1 MRKIKLFENFS
12 AEEYE
17 VDKVYEKWVS
27 ENKDLVSSLLES
39 INEQEKGED
48 PEEDDDDEEEGSDGN
63 QNTNDWLSDD
73 ELTPGERR
81 ALDRELQVVSKEQLA
96 ALYLKALGKY
106 EFGDSEKKGRGGSV
120 AERVLQDTYVTN
132 IPNIEGFCSEDWRSG
147 KLYIGPAGLSDAIGL
162 ESKTTLTRT
171 VNKFYL
177 LLSQGSGSYEEVVYP
192 KIIDAF
198 NYFKDKKV
206 DVIQSIA
213 AEAIQDP
220 ATSTTHRSLVKEKGI
235 SKEQS
240 INIGKSIHSLF
251 LDLYKNPFFNK
262 DVCKVQKNAVT
273 KISNLSNIKYEE
285 ARSFYKEYLT
295 KNRMLDKFNWC
306 NAV

>member
-17 VDKVYEKWVS
+17 VDKVYEKWVT

-39 INEQEKGED
+39 VNEQEKGED
-48 PEEDDDDEEEGSDGN
+48 PEEDEEEGFDGN

-73 ELTPGERR
+73 ELTPGEKR
-81 ALDRELQVVSKEQLA
+81 AFERDLQVVSKEQLA

-106 EFGDSEKKGRGGSV
+106 EFGDPEKKGRGGSV
-120 AERVLQDTYVTN
+120 AERVLQDTYVTG
-132 IPNIEGFCSEDWRSG
+132 IPNIEGFCNEDWRTG
-147 KLYIGPAGLSDAIGL
+147 KLYIGPSGLSDAIGL
-162 ESKTTLTRT
+162 ESKTTVTRT

-177 LLSQGSGSYEEVVYP
+177 LLSQGSGSHEEVVYP

-198 NYFKDKKV
+198 NYFKDQKV
-206 DVIQSIA
+206 DVIQSVA
-213 AEAIQDP
+213 AETIQDP
-220 ATSTTHRSLVKEKGI
+220 ATSTVHRSLMKDRGI
-235 SKEQS
+235 TKEQGL
-240 INIGKSIHSLF
+240 NIGKSIHSLF
-251 LDLYKNPFFNK
+251 LDLYKSPFFNK
-262 DVCKVQKNAVT
+262 DVCKVQKNALT

-285 ARSFYKEYLT
+285 ARSFYKEYLA